1 MKKTNKRPDGRKFQ
15 KGGKPFRSGKGEGRG
30 RMNNK
35 KKGSVNAGLDRKVLV
50 EPHPRFPGVYISRGK
65 EDLLLTRNLVPG
77 VSVYGEK
84 RVAVDLEGMKVEYR
98 VWNAYRSKLAA
109 GIVCGAENI
118 HMEPGSKVLY
128 LGASSGTTVSHVSDI
143 VGKDGVV
150 YAVEFSERSG
160 RDLINMSMKRPNIV
174 PIIEDARYPSR
185 YRMLVPIVDCI
196 FSDVSQP
203 DQTRI
208 VALNAQYFL
217 KEGGGVD
224 VSIKANC
231 VNSAV
236 PAETVFADEV
246 NILRKNSI
254 RPKEQVTLE
263 PFEKDHA
270 MIIGRFK
277 LSASEEKRQSSQKK
291 D

>member
-1 MKKTNKRPDGRKFQ
+1 MKNSYQGKSSDRDFRKDHRP
-15 KGGKPFRSGKGEGRG
+15 SNAHAESRG
-30 RMNNK
+30 RQMNK
-35 KKGSVNAGLDRKVLV
+35 KRGTAKGSFDKKVLV
-50 EPHPRFPGVYISRGK
+50 EPHPRFPGVFVSRGK
-65 EDLLLTRNLVPG
+65 GDLLLTRNMVPG
-77 VSVYGEK
+77 TSVYGEK
-84 RVAVDLEGMKVEYR
+84 RIAVEADNEKTEYR

-109 GIVCGAENI
+109 GIVCGLEQIYIA
-118 HMEPGSKVLY
+118 PGSKVLY

-143 VGKDGVV
+143 VGKEGVV

-217 KEGGGVD
+217 KEDGGVD

-231 VNSAV
+231 VNSAL

-246 NILRKNSI
+246 NILRRGGIK
-254 RPKEQVTLE
+254 PKEQISLD

-277 LSASEEKRQSSQKK
+277 PSKTEKK
-291 D
+291 

>member
-1 MKKTNKRPDGRKFQ
+1 MKKRVSNSRNAGRDGRSSSFSKDEN
-15 KGGKPFRSGKGEGRG
+15 RRRE
-30 RMNNK
+30 MNK
-35 KKGSVNAGLDRKVLV
+35 KRGTAKGSLDKKVLV
-50 EPHPRFPGVYISRGK
+50 EPHPRFPGVFVSRGK
-65 EDLLLTRNLVPG
+65 DDLLLTRNMVPG

-84 RVAVDLEGMKVEYR
+84 RVVVDVENERIEYR
-98 VWNAYRSKLAA
+98 VWNIYRSKLAA
-109 GIVCGAENI
+109 GIVCGLEYIYIA
-118 HMEPGSKVLY
+118 PGSRVLY

-160 RDLINMSMKRPNIV
+160 RDLINMSMKRPNVV

-185 YRMLVPIVDCI
+185 YRMLVPIVDCV

-203 DQTRI
+203 DQSRI
-208 VALNAQYFL
+208 VALNARYFL
-217 KEGGGVD
+217 KENGGVA

-231 VNSAV
+231 VNSAI

-246 NILRKNSI
+246 NILRKNEV

-270 MIIGRFK
+270 MIIGRFRPTQT
-277 LSASEEKRQSSQKK
+277 EKK
-291 D
+291 

>member
-1 MKKTNKRPDGRKFQ
+1 MKQIGRKFDG
-15 KGGKPFRSGKGEGRG
+15 KKFDGKKFRKDGKAGGPARGDARG
-30 RMNNK
+30 RMANK
-35 KKGSVNAGLDRKVLV
+35 KRGTVKKVLV

-65 EDLLLTRNLVPG
+65 DDLLLTRNMVPG
-77 VSVYGEK
+77 TSVYGEK
-84 RVAVDLEGMKVEYR
+84 RVVVDVEGEKVEYR

-109 GIVCGAENI
+109 GIVCRVENI
-118 HMEPGSKVLY
+118 HIGPGSKVLY

-143 VGKDGVV
+143 VRKDGTV

-185 YRMLVPIVDCI
+185 YRMLVPVVDAI

-246 NILRKNSI
+246 NILRKSGI
-254 RPKEQVTLE
+254 KPKEQVTLD

-270 MIIGRFK
+270 MIVGRFK
-277 LSASEEKRQSSQKK
+277 PPRSDEKK
-291 D
+291 